1 MNALAAQRLL
11 RERRRKQLTAL
22 RVRRAA
28 ASRGQ
33 GLVLR
38 INEPPLPETTMAYLR
53 ELYGPN
59 VAVVVDP
66 TAVNS

>member
-38 INEPPLPETTMAYLR
+38 INEPPLPETMAYLR
-53 ELYGPN
+53 ETYGPN

-66 TAVNS
+66 TAVGA

>member
-38 INEPPLPETTMAYLR
+38 INEPPLPETMAYLR

>member
-38 INEPPLPETTMAYLR
+38 ITEPPLPETMAYIR
-53 ELYGPN
+53 RQFGAN
-59 VAVVVDP
+59 VVVLVDP
-66 TAVNS
+66 TAVTA

>member
-1 MNALAAQRLL
+1 MNAIATQRLL

-28 ASRGQ
+28 ASSGQ

-38 INEPPLPETTMAYLR
+38 INEPPLPETMAYLR

-59 VAVVVDP
+59 VSVLVDP
-66 TAVNS
+66 TAVTA